1 MPPPQA
7 RTHCQER
14 ELDENCRPSTAMMSS
29 PARIFCAAACPFIID
44 SHQAALQ
51 VEQTA
56 CCRRTE
62 VLEQELTRGDGPIVQ
77 GRATRIGRECIDD
90 AVVILRV
97 STPRS
102 AP

>member
-1 MPPPQA
+1 MTTDA
-7 RTHCQER
+7 HRIHGHD
-14 ELDENCRPSTAMMSS
+14 ELSRLDILRGCRP
-29 PARIFCAAACPFIID
+29 FIKD

-62 VLEQELTRGDGPIVQ
+62 VLEQELARGDGPIVQ
-77 GRATRIGRECIDD
+77 GRTTRIGRECIDD